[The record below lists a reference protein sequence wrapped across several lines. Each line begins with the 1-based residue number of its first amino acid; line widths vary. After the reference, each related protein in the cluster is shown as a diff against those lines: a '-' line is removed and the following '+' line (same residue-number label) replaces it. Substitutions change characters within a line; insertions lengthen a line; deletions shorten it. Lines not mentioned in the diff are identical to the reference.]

1 MLTNKSKENKM
12 NQPIIHGENVL
23 IPVSKVP
30 DGEKSTH
37 ISYIVGHSET
47 GHHHVLEAE
56 KQSPFD
62 IIINSDE
69 MYISSK
75 QVSNLVHRKTHDIH
89 KTVVVNPGFYR
100 VVRKSEYDPFQQ
112 VIRQVWD

>member
-1 MLTNKSKENKM
+1 MKNNAV
-12 NQPIIHGENVL
+12 IHGESVL
-23 IPVSKVP
+23 IPVSKIPKGKVTTTT
-30 DGEKSTH
+30 SF
-37 ISYIVGHSET
+37 IVGHSET

-62 IIINSDE
+62 IIINGDE

-75 QVSNLVHRKTHDIH
+75 QVANLVHKKTHDIH
-89 KTVVVNPGFYR
+89 ATVVVEPGFYQ
-100 VVRKSEYDPFQQ
+100 VKRKNEYDPFQQ

>member
-1 MLTNKSKENKM
+1 M

-23 IPVSKVP
+23 IPVEKVP
-30 DGEKSTH
+30 KGKIVTTSE
-37 ISYIVGHSET
+37 YIVGHSET

-62 IIINSDE
+62 IIIDGDN

-75 QVSNLVHRKTHDIH
+75 QVSSLVHKKTHDIH
-89 KTVVVNPGFYR
+89 KTVVVQPGFYK